1 MAGGGKIK
9 IIKGI
14 DLINPKF
21 EFGFG
26 FEDPRSYNFNFGGVL
41 QNKVMMCR
49 GAIDQDAIILGQSNN
64 QNHIQLL
71 KSRYNASSGVILFE
85 KYLWI
90 TGGAGMK
97 NATEFI
103 SLDKPPFKGP
113 DLPFRVWGHSM
124 IKVDANT
131 IYLIGGYQVGKF
143 FFIFFLFVN
152 GVIDDIFFR

>member
-9 IIKGI
+9 IIKII
-14 DLINPKF
+14 DLIHPKF
-21 EFGFG
+21 EFG

-41 QNKVMMCR
+41 QNEVMMCR

-71 KSRYNASSGVILFE
+71 ESRYKASSGVILFE

-97 NATEFI
+97 NTTEFI

-113 DLPFRVWGHSM
+113 ELPFRVWGHSM
-124 IKVDANT
+124 IQVDANT
-131 IYLIGGYQVGKF
+131 IYLMEGIKLVTYQTRLGYSIQ
-143 FFIFFLFVN
+143 
-152 GVIDDIFFR
+152 